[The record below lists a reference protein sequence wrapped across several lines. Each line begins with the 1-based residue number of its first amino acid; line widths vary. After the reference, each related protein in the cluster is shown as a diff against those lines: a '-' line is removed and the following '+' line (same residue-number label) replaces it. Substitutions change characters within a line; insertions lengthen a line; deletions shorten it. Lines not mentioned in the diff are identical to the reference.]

1 MGKELRRLWRRKR
14 TLEVIDRIMEHPE
27 DALVVHYS
35 CESFYD
41 RADGKTPRVT
51 SIAVRNLDSGQTES
65 FSIHKIAEQKGI
77 DFGEIHNHYDDLEKD
92 MLEEYFQYA
101 TENQG
106 KMWIHWNMRDI
117 NYGFIALE
125 HRLKALGGTPF
136 VLTEGK
142 KFDFARAMVSLY
154 GVGYIGHPRLV
165 KLIEKN
171 KITDRD
177 MLTGAEEAEAFEN
190 KEYVKLHQSTLRKV
204 DILANIFGRT
214 TDGTIKTKSKWYEI
228 YGIHPKV
235 LVELV
240 REHWV
245 CGILGFVVLVAS
257 LVASLLRIFGVI

>member
-1 MGKELRRLWRRKR
+1 MPKELRRLWRRKR
-14 TLEVIDRIMEHPE
+14 ALEVIDRIMGHPE

-41 RADGKTPRVT
+41 RIDGKTPRVT

-65 FSIHKIAEQKGI
+65 FSIHKIAEPRGI
-77 DFGEIHNHYDDLEKD
+77 DLEEIHNHYDDLEKE

-101 TENQG
+101 AENQG
-106 KMWIHWNMRDI
+106 KTWIHWNMRDI

-136 VLTEGK
+136 VLPEGK

-154 GVGYIGHPRLV
+154 GVGYISHPRLV
-165 KLIEKN
+165 KLVEKN
-171 KITDRD
+171 KISDRD
-177 MLTGAEEAEAFEN
+177 MLTGAEEAQAFDN

-204 DILANIFGRT
+204 DILGRT
-214 TDGTIKTKSKWYEI
+214 ADGTIRTNSKWYEI

-240 REHWV
+240 TEHWV
-245 CGILGFVVLVAS
+245 CGILGFVVLVW
-257 LVASLLRIFGVI
+257 SLLQVFHLL

>member
-1 MGKELRRLWRRKR
+1 MGKELRRLSKRKR
-14 TLEVIDRIMEHPE
+14 ALEIIDRISDHPE
-27 DALVVHYS
+27 DALVIHYS

-41 RADGKTPRVT
+41 RDDGKTPRVT

-77 DFGEIHNHYDDLEKD
+77 SFGDIHNHYDELEKE
-92 MLEEYFQYA
+92 MLEEYFNCANQ
-101 TENQG
+101 NQG
-106 KMWIHWNMRDI
+106 KMWVHWNMRDI

-125 HRLKALGGTPF
+125 HRLKALDGTPF
-136 VLTEGK
+136 ILTEGK
-142 KFDFARAMVSLY
+142 KFDLARTMVSLY
-154 GVGYIGHPRLV
+154 GLGYIGHPRLV

-171 KITDRD
+171 NITDRD

-204 DILANIFGRT
+204 DILANIFERT
-214 TDGTIKTKSKWYEI
+214 ADGTINTNSKWYDR
-228 YGIHPKV
+228 YGIHPKA

-245 CGILGFVVLVAS
+245 FGILGFIVIFG
-257 LVASLLRIFGVI
+257 SLLRLIGVL

>member
-1 MGKELRRLWRRKR
+1 MLKELRRLRRRKKA
-14 TLEVIDRIMEHPE
+14 LEAINRIMNHPE
-27 DALVVHYS
+27 DALVIHYS

-51 SIAVRNLDSGQTES
+51 SVAVRNLDSGQTES
-65 FSIHKIAEQKGI
+65 FSIHKIAEQRGI
-77 DFGEIHNHYDDLEKD
+77 DFGEIHNHYDELEKE

-101 TENQG
+101 HENQG
-106 KMWIHWNMRDI
+106 KTWIHWNMRDI

-125 HRLKALGGTPF
+125 HRLKALEGTPF
-136 VLTEGK
+136 VIPEGK

-154 GVGYIGHPRLV
+154 GVGYISHPRLV

-171 KITDRD
+171 KISHRD

-204 DILANIFGRT
+204 DIFANIFGRT
-214 TDGTIKTKSKWYEI
+214 SDGTIKTNSKWYET

-245 CGILGFVVLVAS
+245 YGILGFVVLVWS
-257 LVASLLRIFGVI
+257 LIQIFSEL

>member
-1 MGKELRRLWRRKR
+1 MHKELRRLRGRKKAR
-14 TLEVIDRIMEHPE
+14 EAINRIMDHPE
-27 DALVVHYS
+27 DAFVIHYS

-77 DFGEIHNHYDDLEKD
+77 DFGEIHNHYDELEKE

-101 TENQG
+101 IENQG

-125 HRLKALGGTPF
+125 HRLKALKGTPF
-136 VLTEGK
+136 VIPEGK

-154 GVGYIGHPRLV
+154 GVGYISHPRLV

-171 KITDRD
+171 KISDKD
-177 MLTGAEEAEAFEN
+177 MLTDAEEAEAFEN
-190 KEYVKLHQSTLRKV
+190 EEYVKLHQSTLRKV

-214 TDGTIKTKSKWYEI
+214 ADGTIKTNSKWYET

-240 REHWV
+240 RENWV
-245 CGILGFVVLVAS
+245 YGILCIVILVWSLIEIFSVL
-257 LVASLLRIFGVI
+257 